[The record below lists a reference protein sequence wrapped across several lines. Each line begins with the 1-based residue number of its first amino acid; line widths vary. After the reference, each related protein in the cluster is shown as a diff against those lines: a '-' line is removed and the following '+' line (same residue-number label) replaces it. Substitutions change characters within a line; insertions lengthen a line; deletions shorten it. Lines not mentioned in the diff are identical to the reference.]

1 MSDLFYDVY
10 LFVLLLL
17 FIVDTFKFRK
27 LPSGV
32 GEAGTIQRLRVDY
45 NDMISFSRHE
55 VDALRNEIKTLRAI
69 NNKGI
74 EEARKEARTGERK
87 V

>member
-45 NDMISFSRHE
+45 NDMISLFRHE
-55 VDALRNEIKTLRAI
+55 VDALRNTIRTLRAI
-69 NNKGI
+69 NNRGL
-74 EEARKEARTGERK
+74 EEARKDALNDERK